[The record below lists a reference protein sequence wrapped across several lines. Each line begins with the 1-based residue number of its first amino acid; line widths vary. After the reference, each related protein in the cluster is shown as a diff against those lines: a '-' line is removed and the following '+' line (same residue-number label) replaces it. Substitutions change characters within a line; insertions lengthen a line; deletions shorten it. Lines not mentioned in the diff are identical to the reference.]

1 MAEVY
6 AKLQERLREL
16 DALSQAMGVLEWDH
30 QTHMPPG
37 GAAGRGQQMGTLA
50 AIKHRRLADPCVGDW
65 LDALSDTDDPGIAAS
80 VRNTRRAYTRA
91 TAIPSALVSAFSEAT
106 TAGHAAWMTARKAD
120 DFAPFQPALERLID
134 LSRQQVACLGEAEH
148 PYDLLLSEYDPG
160 STVAALR
167 PMFSRLADELSGVI
181 DEALA
186 RPRPPAITRHFPLE
200 PLKAIN
206 RRVVTALGFSMDRG
220 RLDEAE
226 HPFTL
231 GVTPGDVR
239 LTTHYH
245 LDSLLGT
252 LSGTIHETGHG
263 LYEQGLPDRPGTW
276 TNGAAGMGLH
286 ESQSRFWENCIG
298 RSLPFCRW
306 LVGVLDAELPGH
318 GLTAEAIFGAANR
331 VSRSLIRV
339 SSDESTYNLHI
350 LVRFELELAL
360 LTGELAVADLP
371 DAWDEAY
378 ERIVGIR
385 PTGPRVGVLQDVHWS
400 AGLLGYFP
408 SYTIGN
414 LYAASFRYTIEE
426 AIPDLWSQVEA
437 GEFSAVLG
445 WLRENIHRHGHLR
458 DAPDVFAAA
467 VGDRDPVADL
477 IAHLR
482 DRQTQVGAL

>member
-1 MAEVY
+1 MAEVWSR
-6 AKLQERLREL
+6 LQERLREL
-16 DALSQAMGVLEWDH
+16 DALTEAMGVLEWDH

-37 GAAGRGQQMGTLA
+37 GAAGRGRQMGVLA
-50 AIKHRRLADPCVGDW
+50 AIKHRRLADPDVGDW
-65 LDALSDTDDPGIAAS
+65 LDALEGVDDPIIAAS

-91 TAIPSALVSAFSEAT
+91 TAIPAELVSAFSEAT
-106 TAGHAAWMTARKAD
+106 TAGHAAWMAARKD
-120 DFAPFQPALERLID
+120 NDFAPFAPALERI
-134 LSRQQVACLGEAEH
+134 LSLTRQQVACLGTAEH

-160 STVAALR
+160 STVATLR
-167 PMFSRLADELSGVI
+167 PMFSRLAGALSEVI
-181 DEALA
+181 DDAIA
-186 RPRPPAITRHFPLE
+186 RPRPPALSLHVPLQ
-200 PLKAIN
+200 PMKAIN
-206 RRVVTALGFSMDRG
+206 RRVVEALGFSMERG

-263 LYEQGLPDRPGTW
+263 LYEQGLPERPGTW
-276 TNGAAGMGLH
+276 TGGAAGMGLH

-298 RSLPFCRW
+298 RSRPFCRW
-306 LVGVLDAELPGH
+306 LVGVLDDELPGH
-318 GLTAEAIFGAANR
+318 GLTADTIFGAANR
-331 VSRSLIRV
+331 VSRSLIRI

-360 LTGELAVADLP
+360 LTGDLSVAELP
-371 DAWDEAY
+371 GAWDDAY
-378 ERIVGIR
+378 ARIVGLR
-385 PTGPRVGVLQDVHWS
+385 PDSPRTGVLQDVHWS

-426 AIPDLWSQVEA
+426 AIPDVWQQVEA
-437 GEFSAVLG
+437 GEFGAVLS
-445 WLRENIHRHGHLR
+445 WLRDNVHQHGHLR
-458 DAPDVFAAA
+458 DAPEIFVDA
-467 VGDRDPVADL
+467 VGERDPVADL
-477 IAHLR
+477 IAHLK
-482 DRQTQVGAL
+482 DRQSQVAAL

>member
-6 AKLQERLREL
+6 GKLQERIREL
-16 DALSQAMGVLEWDH
+16 DALTQAMGVLEWDH

-37 GAAGRGQQMGTLA
+37 GSAGRGQQMGTLA
-50 AIKHRRLADPCVGDW
+50 AIKHRRLADPVVGEW
-65 LDALSDTDDPGIAAS
+65 LDVLEGSEDPGVAATL
-80 VRNTRRAYTRA
+80 RNARRAYTQA
-91 TAIPSALVSAFSEAT
+91 TAVPSSLVSALSEAT
-106 TAGHAAWMTARKAD
+106 TAGHAAWMAARKAN
-120 DFAPFQPALERLID
+120 DFAPFAPALERLVD
-134 LSRQQVACLGEAEH
+134 LIRQQVACLGEAEH
-148 PYDLLLSEYDPG
+148 PYDLLLEQYDPG
-160 STVAALR
+160 STVASLR
-167 PMFSRLADELSGVI
+167 PMFSRLAGELSGVI
-181 DEALA
+181 DEAIA
-186 RPRPPAITRHFPLE
+186 RPRPPALSLHVPLE
-200 PLKAIN
+200 PMKAIN
-206 RRVVTALGFSMDRG
+206 RRVVSALGFSMERG

-245 LDSLLGT
+245 LDNLLST

-276 TNGAAGMGLH
+276 TNTAAGMGLH

-306 LVGVLDAELPGH
+306 LVTVLDAEHPSH

-331 VSRSLIRV
+331 VSRSLIRIAA
-339 SSDESTYNLHI
+339 DESTYNLHI

-371 DAWDEAY
+371 EAWDDAY
-378 ERIVGIR
+378 ARIVGIR
-385 PTGPRVGVLQDVHWS
+385 PDAPRAGVLQDVHWS

-426 AIPDLWSQVEA
+426 AIPDLWTQVEA
-437 GEFSAVLG
+437 GEFGAVLS
-445 WLRENIHRHGHLR
+445 WLRDNVHRHGHMM
-458 DAPDVFAAA
+458 DAPDIFAAA

-477 IAHLR
+477 ITHLR
-482 DRQTQVGAL
+482 ARQEQVSAL

>member
-1 MAEVY
+1 MGEVWS
-6 AKLQERLREL
+6 KLQERLREQ
-16 DALSQAMGVLEWDH
+16 DALLEAMGILEWDH

-37 GAAGRGQQMGTLA
+37 GAVGRGRQMGTLA
-50 AIKHRRLADPCVGDW
+50 AIKHRRLADPVVGEW
-65 LDALSDTDDPGIAAS
+65 LDQLSENTDPLVSAS

-91 TAIPSALVSAFSEAT
+91 TAIPAALVSAFSTAT
-106 TAGHAAWMTARKAD
+106 TEGHAAWMTARKAN
-120 DFAPFQPALERLID
+120 DFALFVPALEKLIG
-134 LSRQQVACLGEAEH
+134 LLRQQVACLGTAEH

-160 STVAALR
+160 STVASLR
-167 PMFSRLADELSGVI
+167 PMFSRLSGELAGVI
-181 DEALA
+181 DTAIA
-186 RPRPPAITRHFPLE
+186 RARPPALDIHIPLA
-200 PLKAIN
+200 PMKAIN
-206 RRVVTALGFSMDRG
+206 LRVVEALGFAMDRG

-245 LDSLLGT
+245 LDNLLGT

-263 LYEQGLPDRPGTW
+263 LYEQGLPEQPGTW
-276 TNGAAGMGLH
+276 TDQAAGMGLH

-306 LVGVLDAELPGH
+306 LVGILDAEHPGH
-318 GLTAEAIFGAANR
+318 GLTPEAIFGAANR
-331 VSRSLIRV
+331 VSRSLVRIT
-339 SSDESTYNLHI
+339 SDESTYNLHI

-371 DAWDEAY
+371 GAWDAAY

-385 PTGPRVGVLQDVHWS
+385 PDNHRNGVLQDVHWS
-400 AGLLGYFP
+400 AGLFGYFP

-426 AIPDLWSQVEA
+426 AIPDLWQQVEA
-437 GEFSAVLG
+437 GEFSAVLA
-445 WLRENIHRHGHLR
+445 WLRENIHSHGHLQ
-458 DAPDVFAAA
+458 DAPQIFAAA

-477 IAHLR
+477 IAHLNQ
-482 DRQTQVGAL
+482 RQEQVAGL